1 MTDTEQRSSTRERYD
16 RRVPQNLSA
25 ATLEERIIASDTRAL
40 THTYEQI
47 AATESARQAAALAL
61 KSRRR
66 FIAGEGTSSAFALLL
81 ATELSATLSNI
92 HLIGSHALS
101 PLVALTDV
109 RSTDVLVL
117 FSMRPYRSMMLRLA
131 REFHRSGG
139 KVVIVTDSADAPAAK
154 YADRLVVA
162 DTGASPFIDSPT
174 PIAAVTHLLGTLISA
189 SAKGARRRLNERDR
203 IAKLLELYEPDNEP
217 AANGSSDDQTS
228 K

>member
-1 MTDTEQRSSTRERYD
+1 MTDTEQRRSPRKRYD

-25 ATLEERIIASDTRAL
+25 ATLEERIIASDTQAL

-47 AATESARQAAALAL
+47 AATESARQAAALVL

-92 HLIGSHALS
+92 HLIESHALS

-109 RSTDVLVL
+109 RATDVLLL
-117 FSMRPYRSMMLRLA
+117 FSMRPYRSMMVRLA
-131 REFHRSGG
+131 REFHGSGG
-139 KVVIVTDSADAPAAK
+139 TVVIVTDSAQAPTAK
-154 YADRLVVA
+154 FADRLIVVN
-162 DTGASPFIDSPT
+162 TGTSPFIDSPT

-203 IAKLLELYEPDNEP
+203 MAARLELYEPVHES
-217 AANGSSDDQTS
+217 ARDDSPST
-228 K
+228 KPTV